1 MVKQVGDKCIFEA
14 PWADTVEG
22 AVHKY
27 PNDHSKNVSSVDI
40 LERYIDDNG
49 NLVSKKMMRTKFDP
63 NVLMRKIMPILG
75 MPPRTHQ
82 TSLEL
87 NKIDVGRK
95 YFQLKSLNKTY
106 LKTFRCFEVLEYT
119 PDADDPKNSTQLDQ
133 YAIIDMY
140 AKQRSFTIRWAINQ
154 GESLF
159 ASQYVNTSRNN
170 RQGLRDVIQN
180 LQLEWADLAKEV
192 AQDLAKDAEKIG
204 KEIINKVD
212 EVGHEIV
219 EKSVEIGQELVEKSV
234 EVGQEIVE
242 KTVDEGSKIV
252 KTVENVL
259 RASSKNGNDDD
270 GDDKKK

>member
-1 MVKQVGDKCIFEA
+1 MHFLLF
-14 PWADTVEG
+14 
-22 AVHKY
+22 VH
-27 PNDHSKNVSSVDI
+27 
-40 LERYIDDNG
+40 
-49 NLVSKKMMRTKFDP
+49 
-63 NVLMRKIMPILG
+63 
-75 MPPRTHQ
+75 
-82 TSLEL
+82 
-87 NKIDVGRK
+87 
-95 YFQLKSLNKTY
+95 FQLKSLNKTY

-259 RASSKNGNDDD
+259 RASSKNDDD